1 MEDLASKTADLSPCP
16 TTDYQLKPTT
26 LDRPNHVQTSTA
38 SPSGVGVQGQSD
50 LASPTFGSQ
59 AQKLRESSSKA
70 TELVIDNHH
79 TLQSCESCPGPSE
92 LVNSN
97 ET

>member
-1 MEDLASKTADLSPCP
+1 MEDLASKTADLSLCQA
-16 TTDYQLKPTT
+16 TVHQLKQTT

-38 SPSGVGVQGQSD
+38 SPSGVGVLGQSD

-59 AQKLRESSSKA
+59 AQKLRESGPKA

-79 TLQSCESCPGPSE
+79 TH
-92 LVNSN
+92 
-97 ET
+97 